1 MDIYNQIY
9 IHDKQIKSRLL
20 PIETNNNINTIYH
33 SSMRSNSLPNL
44 VSFITNKKLLF
55 YYNK

>member
-20 PIETNNNINTIYH
+20 PIETNYNINSINEYR
-33 SSMRSNSLPNL
+33 MRSNSLPNL
-44 VSFITNKKLLF
+44 VSFITNNKLLF

>member
-9 IHDKQIKSRLL
+9 IYDKKIQSRLL

-33 SSMRSNSLPNL
+33 SRMRSNSLPNL
-44 VSFITNKKLLF
+44 VSFMNNKNLLF